1 MADDQKEQ
9 IERQI
14 ARARNGVSTNID
26 ELDTRLRTQLDP
38 KTVAREYAPQII
50 AGGAVLGLVMGFG
63 LPKVFRKLVTFGVPI
78 AILALTYKNARNGSD
93 PYAEIG

>member
-1 MADDQKEQ
+1 MAEEEKETIQ
-9 IERQI
+9 RAIS
-14 ARARNGVSTNID
+14 RARNGVSTNID
-26 ELDTRLRTQLDP
+26 ELDSRLRTQLDP

-63 LPKVFRKLVTFGVPI
+63 LPKVFRKLVTFGVPV
-78 AILALTYKNARNGSD
+78 AILAMTYKNWKSGED